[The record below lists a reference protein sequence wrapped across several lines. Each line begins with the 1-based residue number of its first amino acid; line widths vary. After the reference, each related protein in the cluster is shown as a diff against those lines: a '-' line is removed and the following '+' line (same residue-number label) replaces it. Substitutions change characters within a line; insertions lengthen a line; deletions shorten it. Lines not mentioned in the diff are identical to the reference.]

1 MKKNIFIILAIIL
14 GIILSFLVHAII
26 EILYLNWAIKT
37 NTIIEWVS
45 VFGEGKQ
52 CALPLWLIY
61 FLPLL
66 GIVFGF
72 RLGFYLWKKQSK
84 N

>member
-1 MKKNIFIILAIIL
+1 MKKNIFIISAIIL

-37 NTIIEWVS
+37 DAVIEWVS

-61 FLPLL
+61 LLPAL

-72 RLGFYLWKKQSK
+72 RLGLYLWKQQSK